1 MIGELVRLRDALGE
15 ELRALLGGAART
27 GPASRTMAACL
38 LALLAALLLQL
49 QEPWWAVITAFVIAQ
64 RDARATLGRSLDRV
78 LGTVLGAA
86 AGYVMAAFA
95 DDHLTFALLTAT
107 MVAAALYGQERVRH
121 GYAMLLAGITVVLV
135 LFGSLVTPAASLA
148 IAVYRALEIGLGVTV
163 ASVIEAIWS
172 EPGRAAAVTAP
183 PGFLGRPVD
192 AELLATALTGG
203 IAVALIPFVW
213 EGLQLPGLGQTPITA
228 FVIMTAT
235 RSGPLAKALSR
246 MVGCLLGGALG
257 LLVMALVG
265 DAFLP
270 WIAGTGLGLLACAHL
285 RHGSGDV
292 AYAGQ
297 QAGIAFIM
305 ATVQG
310 GAPSADIL
318 PAIDRLVGV
327 AGGMA
332 VAGAALAFLA
342 PGLRAA
348 LARLGLRAPASC
360 AG

>member
-1 MIGELVRLRDALGE
+1 MPARRQTKTPKENLRRSCRQLWIGCES
-15 ELRALLGGAART
+15 LLIVVE
-27 GPASRTMAACL
+27 
-38 LALLAALLLQL
+38 AALARL
-49 QEPWWAVITAFVIAQ
+49 VIAFAP
-64 RDARATLGRSLDRV
+64 R
-78 LGTVLGAA
+78 TVGSA
-86 AGYVMAAFA
+86 
-95 DDHLTFALLTAT
+95 TFAPPRPGNFAPTLRL
-107 MVAAALYGQERVRH
+107 
-121 GYAMLLAGITVVLV
+121 
-135 LFGSLVTPAASLA
+135 GS
-148 IAVYRALEIGLGVTV
+148 
-163 ASVIEAIWS
+163 
-172 EPGRAAAVTAP
+172 
-183 PGFLGRPVD
+183 
-192 AELLATALTGG
+192 
-203 IAVALIPFVW
+203 
-213 EGLQLPGLGQTPITA
+213 
-228 FVIMTAT
+228 
-235 RSGPLAKALSR
+235 
-246 MVGCLLGGALG
+246 
-257 LLVMALVG
+257 
-265 DAFLP
+265 LP

-310 GAPSADIL
+310 SAPSADIL